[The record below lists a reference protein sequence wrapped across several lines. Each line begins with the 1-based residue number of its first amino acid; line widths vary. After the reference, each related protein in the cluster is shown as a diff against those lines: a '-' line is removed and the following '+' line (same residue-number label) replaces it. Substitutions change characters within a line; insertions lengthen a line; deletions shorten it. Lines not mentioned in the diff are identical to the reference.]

1 MTDRDDR
8 IREAFDGG
16 APTLERERV
25 WARVL
30 QARARSVRRRLAARV
45 GFVLATVSVVAG
57 VVALRDADLRSG
69 LLSRF
74 GPAPVPAHLDS
85 IDLSPQPEASVI
97 VQQEAPSSLIPLL
110 GYRINL
116 RRDIQELEGRI
127 GEIRSMIESNPS
139 DARTGELTRD
149 LHVTS
154 EQLQSAVIALRA
166 VDRQIAG
173 LEGTPMPALPP
184 IPEIV
189 TDAEEPTTLGE
200 GIEVPPPIYPEG
212 IPVERVALLGGLG
225 LTLLL
230 AFVMT
235 VMYVRR
241 SVRAGVRSV
250 SDVQSQI
257 AAQHA
262 TLAAGID
269 AIALEVERLGEG
281 QRYMSKVIAG
291 GAEGRDVPSHLRN
304 PER

>member
-16 APTLERERV
+16 VPTLERERV

-30 QARARSVRRRLAARV
+30 QARARSVRQRLAARV
-45 GFVLATVSVVAG
+45 GFVLATVAVVAG

-85 IDLSPQPEASVI
+85 IDLSPSPEASVTM
-97 VQQEAPSSLIPLL
+97 QQETPSSLIPLL
-110 GYRINL
+110 GYRTRLNN
-116 RRDIQELEGRI
+116 DIKD
-127 GEIRSMIESNPS
+127 IESKIGTIRNGLESHPTES
-139 DARTGELTRD
+139 QALQLNRD
-149 LHVTS
+149 LALAT
-154 EQLQSAVIALRA
+154 EQLQSSMIALRA

-173 LEGTPMPALPP
+173 IEGTPMPALAP
-184 IPEIV
+184 IPE
-189 TDAEEPTTLGE
+189 LGA
-200 GIEVPPPIYPEG
+200 IEIPPPIYRDG
-212 IPVERVALLGGLG
+212 IPVERLALPVLG

-241 SVRAGVRSV
+241 SVRTSARTISE
-250 SDVQSQI
+250 VQSQI
-257 AAQHA
+257 ASQHA
-262 TLAAGID
+262 TLASGID

-281 QRYMSKVIAG
+281 QRYMSKVLAG